1 MLVDVARDFLPMLS
15 VSLRDWLRSG
25 CTRLSKSKK
34 TREALGIFEY
44 MVGLCS
50 YTLYDC
56 VLWCDL
62 CISWDHT
69 AHGFIYVAVKVLR
82 LPQYGIHVAN
92 RDNRTNMSRSS
103 ALSYNRSPKIILSSV
118 LTLES
123 HILTNES
130 QPFKHPQLPNQLA
143 ANLFNLTS
151 PINNTLKCRP

>member
-1 MLVDVARDFLPMLS
+1 M
-15 VSLRDWLRSG
+15 
-25 CTRLSKSKK
+25 
-34 TREALGIFEY
+34 
-44 MVGLCS
+44 
-50 YTLYDC
+50 
-56 VLWCDL
+56 
-62 CISWDHT
+62 
-69 AHGFIYVAVKVLR
+69 LR

-151 PINNTLKCRP
+151 PINNTLKCRPYYAAISGLCCLNQIKDGLEYDFQVPRQSTMSPYAYCSAVQTPSASIHSAHCTNCNKQTQKKSQA